1 MNENAAGNDFIKAH
15 KFRFIALALHI
26 ENGCRLNI

>member
-1 MNENAAGNDFIKAH
+1 MNGNAAGNDLIKAH
-15 KFRFIALALHI
+15 KFCFIALALHI